1 LPFFSDMISSS
12 NLLIVLSLLILCC
25 AGSKKDG
32 EVTLQETFMSGL
44 ENLESEK
51 YLQAQSDFKHV
62 VIRWTGSDLGD
73 DAQYYLGEAYYR
85 NEEYLLAVSEY
96 EKLTRRMGF
105 SPFVEDARFKICEA
119 YRIESPKYYHDQE
132 YTEKA
137 LERYQEFLDDFPN
150 SPFIDDV
157 VVSIE
162 ILREKL
168 GKKIYETGILYM
180 KMEEYESAKMTFQQ
194 VINLYYDTEI
204 IHQAYQ
210 GMVQALA
217 KNREIDEAHVFLNNH
232 EMDLMGEGLYD
243 AAQETI
249 DDVQKI
255 IVKEQQ

>member
-1 LPFFSDMISSS
+1 MISLS
-12 NLLIVLSLLILCC
+12 NLLAVLSLLILSC
-25 AGSKKDG
+25 AGSKTNG
-32 EVTLQETFMSGL
+32 EITLQEIFMSGL
-44 ENLESEK
+44 ENLENEK

-62 VIRWTGSDLGD
+62 VIRGTGSDLGD

-150 SPFIDDV
+150 SSFIDDV

-194 VINLYYDTEI
+194 VS
-204 IHQAYQ
+204 
-210 GMVQALA
+210 MA
-217 KNREIDEAHVFLNNH
+217 KRNNCAMARDIASISREILGANGITEDFPLMRHMANIESVYTYEGTH
-232 EMDLMGEGLYD
+232 EMHTLILGQAETGFSAYD
-243 AAQETI
+243 S
-249 DDVQKI
+249 
-255 IVKEQQ
+255 